1 MFAMNYLYEKKNR
14 KRSKIIIVMPAY
26 NAEKTLLDT
35 YNDIPEKFR
44 KYIILVDDKSTDKTL
59 EVASKLKIKVVKH
72 SKNLGYGGNQKTCY
86 KEALKLKPDVVAM
99 LHPDY
104 QYSASFL
111 EDLIKPIIE
120 GRYEFMF
127 GSRISSREEA
137 LKGGM
142 PKLKYY
148 TNRFFCVLQ
157 NILLGVNFTEHFSG
171 FRAYSGKLLRIVP
184 FKRFSNDFLFDEQM
198 TLSSLSFKFRV
209 GEIPISTR
217 YDEKSSSMSLSKGIK
232 FVLETFKI
240 LFIYELHQIGFCK
253 SKLFAPK
260 NYASREVS

>member
-1 MFAMNYLYEKKNR
+1 MNKQG
-14 KRSKIIIVMPAY
+14 KIVIVMPAY

-35 YNDIPEKFR
+35 YKDIPTKFR
-44 KYIILVDDKSTDKTL
+44 KYIILVDDKSKDNTL
-59 EVASKLKIKVVKH
+59 LVASKLKIKVIKH
-72 SKNLGYGGNQKTCY
+72 NKNLGYGGNQKTCY
-86 KEALKLKPDVVAM
+86 KHALMLKPKVVAM

-111 EDLIKPIIE
+111 EDLVRPILE
-120 GRYEFMF
+120 DKCDFMF

-157 NILLGVNFTEHFSG
+157 NVLLGVNFTEHFSG
-171 FRAYSGKLLRIVP
+171 FRAYSRKLLETVP
-184 FKRFSNDFLFDEQM
+184 FQKFSNDFLFDEQM
-198 TLSSLSFKFRV
+198 TLSALSFKFRF

-217 YDEKSSSMSLSKGIK
+217 YDEKSSSMSLIKGIK
-232 FVLETFKI
+232 FIFETLKT
-240 LFIYELHQIGFCK
+240 LFNYLLHQMGIIK
-253 SKLFAPK
+253 SPLFANK
-260 NYASREVS
+260 LNRL

>member
-1 MFAMNYLYEKKNR
+1 MTRKLRNNR
-14 KRSKIIIVMPAY
+14 DKIVIVMPAY
-26 NAEKTLLDT
+26 NAEKTLVDT
-35 YNDIPEKFR
+35 YKDMPKKFR
-44 KYIILVDDKSTDKTL
+44 RHIILVDDKSTDNTL
-59 EVASKLKIKVVKH
+59 VIASKMNIKVIKH
-72 SKNLGYGGNQKTCY
+72 KKNLGYGGNQKTCY
-86 KEALKLKPDVVAM
+86 KEALKLNPDVVAM

-111 EDLIKPIIE
+111 EDLTRPILE
-120 GRYEFMF
+120 GRYDFMF
-127 GSRISSREEA
+127 GSRISNRAEA

-171 FRAYSGKLLRIVP
+171 FRAYSAKLLKVVP
-184 FKRFSNDFLFDEQM
+184 FEKFSNDFLFDEQM
-198 TLSSLSFKFRV
+198 NLSTLSFKFRV

-217 YDEKSSSMSLSKGIK
+217 YDERSSSMSLKKGIK
-232 FVLETFKI
+232 FVLETFKT
-240 LFIYELHQIGFCK
+240 LFVFELHQFGLIK

-260 NYASREVS
+260 NYSTKESS

>member
-1 MFAMNYLYEKKNR
+1 M
-14 KRSKIIIVMPAY
+14 SKIVIVMPAY
-26 NAEKTLLDT
+26 NAEKTLMDT
-35 YNDIPEKFR
+35 YKDIPNKFR
-44 KYIILVDDKSTDKTL
+44 KHIILVDDKSTDKTL
-59 EVASKLKIKVVKH
+59 DIASQLKMKVIKH

-86 KEALKLKPDVVAM
+86 REALKLKPAVVAM

-111 EDLIKPIIE
+111 ENLTRPIVN
-120 GRYEFMF
+120 GRYDFMF
-127 GSRISSREEA
+127 GSRISTREEA

-171 FRAYSGKLLRIVP
+171 FRAYSSKLLRKVP
-184 FKRFSNDFLFDEQM
+184 FDKFSNDFLFDEQM
-198 TLSSLSFKFRV
+198 NLSAISFKFRI

-217 YDEKSSSMSLSKGIK
+217 YDEKSSTMSLKKGIK
-232 FVLETFKI
+232 FVLETFNT
-240 LFIYELHQIGFCK
+240 LFIYELHQIGLIR
-253 SKLFAPK
+253 SPLFAPRRK
-260 NYASREVS
+260 R